1 MKLTRL
7 IAWIGL
13 AAFCVAIAIAQAPV
27 ITGVKPIGLNI
38 SNLDRSVDFDTH
50 VLKFSPNSSRAA
62 SRSSVRERLFCSPS
76 SGGHLIDAVNSKS
89 GQVFNGQG
97 R

>member
-7 IAWIGL
+7 IAWLGL
-13 AAFCVAIAIAQAPV
+13 AAFCVAVAIAQAPV
-27 ITGVKPIGLNI
+27 ITGVKAIGLNI
-38 SNLDRSVDFDTH
+38 SNLERSVDFDIH
-50 VLKFSPNSSRAA
+50 VLQFSPNS
-62 SRSSVRERLFCSPS
+62 
-76 SGGHLIDAVNSKS
+76 IDAVNSES